1 MKITGIRDAAV
12 LSALAAAAALA
23 MTGCSATDVVGKFA
37 ASSFAGLA
45 EASKDR
51 ISYEAEDEAWAL
63 ASPAGD
69 LFLLSSDF
77 ARNAGSGGAADMD
90 KPDAELSLDAA
101 PFLAAGLDVAK
112 IPATEGIKY
121 ELEESRFML
130 RFELGKASFAPAAK
144 DSMTAAFGELL
155 KAERGRVSYHAALDH
170 YGIMLGGGNMVEW
183 AKDLSKNDKDFVL
196 VLEPAPLVAAGLDPA
211 KLEGWAFAKVET
223 MDAKGKKL
231 LVDKL
236 LRPFDL
242 R

>member
-1 MKITGIRDAAV
+1 MKIHGIRSAAV
-12 LSALAAAAALA
+12 LTALAAAAALA
-23 MTGCSATDVVGKFA
+23 GCAATDTVGKFA
-37 ASSFAGLA
+37 ASSFASLA
-45 EASKDR
+45 EASRDR
-51 ISYEAEDEAWAL
+51 ISYEAEDGAWAL

-77 ARNAGSGGAADMD
+77 ARNAGSGGMADMD
-90 KPDAELSLDAA
+90 RPDAELSLDAA

-112 IPATEGIKY
+112 IPAAEGIKY
-121 ELEESRFML
+121 ELEDGRFML
-130 RFELGKASFAPAAK
+130 HFELGKAAFAPAAK

-155 KAERGRVSYHAALDH
+155 KAERARVSYHAALDH

-183 AKDLSKNDKDFVL
+183 AKDLSKNDKDLVF
-196 VLEPAPLVAAGLDPA
+196 VLEPGPLVAAGLDPA
-211 KLEGWAFAKVET
+211 KVEGWVFAKVET

-236 LRPFDL
+236 LRPFEL